1 MEVDLTDE
9 EAKVLENFGK
19 DLAADSSFKVFD
31 DDLPEDND
39 DYEPSIIDV
48 RKSPND
54 NFWNVRVK
62 NAVGAIRLGD
72 KQLIIQ
78 PKISLSHFS
87 YIASLAITGGNLR
100 MLRNNLVNLSSG
112 TSYFEAMA
120 NAYLDLLEDVLKLEL
135 VVEYE
140 SFEDTLT
147 YARGKIHPV
156 RTAKNFLKGA
166 PRFDC
171 KFEEFS
177 VDNPVNRILKA
188 AASQIARS
196 RLCQNREIQRRSSQ
210 MAFRIDGVG
219 QMRPSDLHAKV
230 GRISARHKSALKIA
244 MEIIGGNLRILK
256 EGNLQ
261 VSSFLQYTP
270 GIIEQGIRQVLSKG
284 LESWASVVKEREYAV
299 DGNMSFNPDLV
310 FIDKGIAISVDQGP
324 ADFGTKIATGD
335 IKYKR
340 DSKWGKQTLNQAVTF
355 AESMA
360 VDTGIVVSFRGIH
373 DEQLP
378 SQKLKGGITIHS
390 STWVDD
396 ENMSPIDAAADL
408 CRSVAKNLGRPE
420 PSLPKE
426 LVLQ

>member
-1 MEVDLTDE
+1 
-9 EAKVLENFGK
+9 
-19 DLAADSSFKVFD
+19 
-31 DDLPEDND
+31 
-39 DYEPSIIDV
+39 
-48 RKSPND
+48 
-54 NFWNVRVK
+54 
-62 NAVGAIRLGD
+62 
-72 KQLIIQ
+72 
-78 PKISLSHFS
+78 
-87 YIASLAITGGNLR
+87 
-100 MLRNNLVNLSSG
+100 MLKNNLVSLSPG

-120 NAYLDLLEDVLKLEL
+120 NAYLDLLEDVLKFEL

-140 SFEDTLT
+140 SFEDSLT
-147 YARGKIHPV
+147 YARGKINPV

-166 PRFDC
+166 PQFDC

-188 AASQIARS
+188 AATQIAKS

-219 QMRPSDLHAKV
+219 QMRPSDLYAKV
-230 GRISARHKSALKIA
+230 GRISARHKSALNIA
-244 MEIIGGNLRILK
+244 LEIIGGNLRTLK
-256 EGNLQ
+256 EGKMQ

-270 GIIEQGIRQVLSKG
+270 GIIEKGIRQVLSKG
-284 LESWASVVKEREYAV
+284 LESWASVVKERELAV
-299 DGNMSFNPDLV
+299 DGKMSFNPDLV
-310 FIDKGIAISVDQGP
+310 FIDKGIAISVGHGE
-324 ADFGTKIATGD
+324 ANVCVKIATGD
-335 IKYKR
+335 IKYKL
-340 DSKWGKQTLNQAVTF
+340 DPKWSKSTLNQAVTF

-360 VDTGIVVSFRGIH
+360 VDTGIVVSFRGVH
-373 DEQLP
+373 DQQLL

-396 ENMSPIDAAADL
+396 ENISPIDAAAEL

>member
-1 MEVDLTDE
+1 
-9 EAKVLENFGK
+9 
-19 DLAADSSFKVFD
+19 
-31 DDLPEDND
+31 
-39 DYEPSIIDV
+39 
-48 RKSPND
+48 
-54 NFWNVRVK
+54 
-62 NAVGAIRLGD
+62 
-72 KQLIIQ
+72 
-78 PKISLSHFS
+78 
-87 YIASLAITGGNLR
+87 
-100 MLRNNLVNLSSG
+100 
-112 TSYFEAMA
+112 
-120 NAYLDLLEDVLKLEL
+120 
-135 VVEYE
+135 
-140 SFEDTLT
+140 
-147 YARGKIHPV
+147 
-156 RTAKNFLKGA
+156 
-166 PRFDC
+166 
-171 KFEEFS
+171 
-177 VDNPVNRILKA
+177 
-188 AASQIARS
+188 
-196 RLCQNREIQRRSSQ
+196 

-324 ADFGTKIATGD
+324 ADFGAKIATGD
-335 IKYKR
+335 IKYRR
-340 DSKWGKQTLNQAVTF
+340 DSKWGKPT
-355 AESMA
+355 ESMA

-373 DEQLP
+373 DQQLS

-390 STWVDD
+390 STWLDD

-408 CRSVAKNLGRPE
+408 CRSVAKNLGRPQPNLSE
-420 PSLPKE
+420 E